1 MAYDFELLNL
11 SDTPLVKVS
20 RELWF
25 EQTSGPLD
33 IVPLPESE
41 RRVVIQRRHDTSNM
55 SKFALVIPPPI
66 LPGEAAR
73 IGALCRGG
81 RLDGSYYW
89 RHAVYRYTRHY
100 TLQVRHRGIRLLSCD
115 AVEEYAEGSEI
126 SAYDGLLWDYE
137 GDDAVMTVTR
147 DYLRPGQAVTMRWDM
162 TRGTA

>member
-1 MAYDFELLNL
+1 MSHLQQLRRLSDQEVDRLAALVGQIVSLHERLTITIDANGDAEMAYDFELLNL

-55 SKFALVIPPPI
+55 SKFALVISPPI

-81 RLDGSYYW
+81 RFDGSYYW

-100 TLQVRHRGIRLLSCD
+100 TLQVRHRGASD
-115 AVEEYAEGSEI
+115 S
-126 SAYDGLLWDYE
+126 SA
-137 GDDAVMTVTR
+137 AM
-147 DYLRPGQAVTMRWDM
+147 Q
-162 TRGTA
+162 